1 MRRSL
6 LGGLA
11 LAVCVFPVVAGSLE
25 LPANPRTLPMGF
37 SVQQESASQCD
48 STCRVLVFASGMITT
63 DTPRRL
69 EAFAREHDID
79 GATVVLDSD
88 GGSVRGALALD
99 RLIRGLGLSTT
110 VGRRAERGT
119 TGTAGGRSA
128 VLPASC
134 ESMCAFVLLGG
145 VSREV
150 PPKSRVLVHQI
161 WLGDRRDDAVAANY
175 SAEDLVLVQRDIG
188 QIVRYTA
195 DMGGSAELVELSL
208 RIPPWEPM
216 RALAR
221 DELQRMR
228 LDLGAEPGELPTAS
242 IPAVTPVS
250 TMRAEPAMTIANER
264 GWALVDETGSPAV
277 LARRHPLTYEGERV
291 GTFDLMLGCGERP
304 GRYTITYVER
314 RAVANGTV
322 RRSGVEQV
330 RLWIGDS
337 EIALR
342 LLSSKASGSARQ
354 IETVAT
360 APIAAS
366 LIRAFARAARQSLSV
381 LTRGADQPATM
392 IRIGNSGFPKYYPQ
406 FEAICGE
413 QTHPRLDA
421 HALLDAR

>member
-1 MRRSL
+1 MRRL
-6 LGGLA
+6 LFGGLV
-11 LAVCVFPVVAGSLE
+11 LAVCAFPVVAGSLE
-25 LPANPRTLPMGF
+25 LPANPRTLPMSFAMG
-37 SVQQESASQCD
+37 QEPASQCD
-48 STCRVLVFASGMITT
+48 ANCGVLIFASGMITA

-88 GGSVRGALALD
+88 GGSVRGALALG

-110 VGRRAERGT
+110 VGRKAERGT
-119 TGTAGGRSA
+119 TGSNSGTRT
-128 VLPASC
+128 VQPASC

-145 VSREV
+145 VSRDV
-150 PPKSRVLVHQI
+150 PAKSRVLVHQI

-221 DELQRMR
+221 DELQRMG
-228 LDLGAEPGELPTAS
+228 LDLKAEPAEPPTAS
-242 IPAVTPVS
+242 IPAATAVS
-250 TMRAEPAMTIANER
+250 TMRAGPSLPTAHER
-264 GWALVDETGSPAV
+264 GWALVDETGSPAI
-277 LARRHPLTYEGERV
+277 LARRHPLTYEGQRI
-291 GTFDLMLGCGERP
+291 GTFDLLLGCGERP

-314 RAVANGTV
+314 RAVANAAA
-322 RRSGVEQV
+322 RSRVEQV

-337 EIALR
+337 EITLQ
-342 LLSSKASGSARQ
+342 LLSSKTSGSAQQ
-354 IETVAT
+354 IETVAMSPIST
-360 APIAAS
+360 A
-366 LIRAFARAARQSLSV
+366 LVHAFAGESRQSISV
-381 LTRGADQPATM
+381 LTRGSNQPATM
-392 IRIGNSGFPKYYPQ
+392 IRIGNSGLPKYYPQ
-406 FEAICGE
+406 FEATCGE

-421 HALLDAR
+421 HALLEPR

>member
-1 MRRSL
+1 
-6 LGGLA
+6 
-11 LAVCVFPVVAGSLE
+11 
-25 LPANPRTLPMGF
+25 
-37 SVQQESASQCD
+37 
-48 STCRVLVFASGMITT
+48 MITK
-63 DTPRRL
+63 DTPRVL

-88 GGSVRGALALD
+88 GGSVRGALAVG

-110 VGRRAERGT
+110 VGRKAGRRT
-119 TGTAGGRSA
+119 TGTSSDRQPI
-128 VLPASC
+128 LPASC

-145 VSREV
+145 VKREV
-150 PPKSRVLVHQI
+150 PPKSQVLVHQI

-221 DELQRMR
+221 NELQRMR
-228 LDLGAEPGELPTAS
+228 LDLSAEPGEQPTAS
-242 IPAVTPVS
+242 IPAMTPVS
-250 TMRAEPAMTIANER
+250 TMRAEPARTIAKER
-264 GWALVDETGSPAV
+264 GWALVDETGSPAI

-304 GRYTITYVER
+304 GKYTISYVER
-314 RAVANGTV
+314 RAVANGAAL
-322 RRSGVEQV
+322 RSHVEQV

-342 LLSSKASGSARQ
+342 LLSSKTSGSARQ

-360 APIAAS
+360 APISTS
-366 LIRAFARAARQSLSV
+366 LIRAFGKAARQSLSV
-381 LTRGADQPATM
+381 LTRGSDQPATM

-413 QTHPRLDA
+413 QMHPRLDA